1 MISAENVTSGNY
13 NLEIFD
19 ISGKV
24 VYSENI
30 WVADVFSRSIATD
43 FDSGIYTL
51 TLSNNSTILTNKF
64 IVK

>member
-30 WVADVFSRSIATD
+30 WVADDFSRSIATD
-43 FDSGIYTL
+43 FESGIYTL